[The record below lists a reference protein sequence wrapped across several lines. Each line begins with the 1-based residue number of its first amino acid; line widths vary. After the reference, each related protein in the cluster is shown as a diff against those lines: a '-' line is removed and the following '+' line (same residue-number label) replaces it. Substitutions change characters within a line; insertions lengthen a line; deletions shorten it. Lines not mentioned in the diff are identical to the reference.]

1 MVSWTALST
10 ASARTYFCDAAASG
24 SIYARVCGA
33 TPGFDRTY
41 PPEAEATA
49 PLIKPSGGGL
59 ADAPT
64 TTAGGGEPRWAV
76 LPGWGDAER
85 WYDLEAGTD
94 WYDLRL
100 SRTAKL
106 SDTLSNK

>member
-1 MVSWTALST
+1 M
-10 ASARTYFCDAAASG
+10 
-24 SIYARVCGA
+24 YARVCGA

-64 TTAGGGEPRWAV
+64 TTASG
-76 LPGWGDAER
+76 LPWFHVESAGTTWGID
-85 WYDLEAGTD
+85 WYDLEPTGTTCDLAGRPN
-94 WYDLRL
+94 YCPQF
-100 SRTAKL
+100 
-106 SDTLSNK
+106 

>member
-1 MVSWTALST
+1 MTRRKWQYLR
-10 ASARTYFCDAAASG
+10 ARVRCDA
-24 SIYARVCGA
+24 
-33 TPGFDRTY
+33 RTY

-100 SRTAKL
+100 SRTAQQAPDRPRK
-106 SDTLSNK
+106 KRK